1 MPTNNA
7 RSSNGIQFQG
17 PTRRPPLRNDPE
29 QLVSI
34 RDNTT
39 GPNMT
44 TDGDI
49 NGSEGNKSVASTCA
63 SECNNSAA
71 VAECTD
77 DEDAYFK
84 KEGSY
89 APQEEKVRR
98 KPANSK
104 KTQKNN
110 YRDRASTPGPNMTT
124 NGNIHSS
131 EGIKNLSTTFASER
145 NDSATAGECTDDEDS
160 SYDEEGSYAP
170 QESEVPTNT
179 ANPKEKPT
187 PTPTLETENSGG
199 STWIVLVG
207 STVIFIIIAYLVCFM
222 PQSKPV
228 EGEPFYKLGTTYPT
242 VDQNLWQMLNVSVR
256 RAITTVDNP
265 EPGTILFLHYGP
277 TGILDGLIDSVI
289 AVTTSHFGNTDAI
302 RLPGAHF
309 KRSDI
314 QQDFGVFVAQ
324 QKEALRQRSVM
335 LVRNLEDVPARSA
348 RAFHT
353 ICDTQEPLVGRA
365 VIYLTLDMAKAAGMH
380 EPSNVSAT
388 EEAERLLQK
397 LWGDSLE
404 PAVLGPLITRLTENV
419 FRIV

>member
-7 RSSNGIQFQG
+7 GSSNGIQFQG
-17 PTRRPPLRNDPE
+17 PTKRPPLRNGPE
-29 QLVSI
+29 HLVSI
-34 RDNTT
+34 RANTT

-49 NGSEGNKSVASTCA
+49 NGSEGNNNAASTFT
-63 SECNNSAA
+63 SERNNSSA

-77 DEDAYFK
+77 DEDPSFNR
-84 KEGSY
+84 EGSY
-89 APQEEKVRR
+89 APQEEQVRK

-104 KTQKNN
+104 KAQKNN
-110 YRDRASTPGPNMTT
+110 YRDRANTPGPNMTT
-124 NGNIHSS
+124 NGNMHSS
-131 EGIKNLSTTFASER
+131 EGNKNVSTTFAPER
-145 NDSATAGECTDDEDS
+145 IDSATVGECTDDEDIYLKS
-160 SYDEEGSYAP
+160 PGNYAP
-170 QESEVPTNT
+170 HEEQVRSDT
-179 ANPKEKPT
+179 ANSNEKPT
-187 PTPTLETENSGG
+187 PAPKLEMEKSRRRAWIGG
-199 STWIVLVG
+199 LIV
-207 STVIFIIIAYLVCFM
+207 IIIAFFFCFIL
-222 PQSKPV
+222 QNRYKPV
-228 EGEPFYKLGTTYPT
+228 EGESFYKLGTTYPT

-277 TGILDGLIDSVI
+277 TDILDGLIDSVI

-324 QKEALRQRSVM
+324 QKEALRKRNVM

-380 EPSNVSAT
+380 EPSNVNAI
-388 EEAERLLQK
+388 EEAERFLQK

-404 PAVLGPLITRLTENV
+404 PAVLGPLITRLTDNV

>member
-1 MPTNNA
+1 MPTNKA
-7 RSSNGIQFQG
+7 GSSNGIQFQG
-17 PTRRPPLRNDPE
+17 PTKRPPLRNDPE
-29 QLVSI
+29 HLVSSI
-34 RDNTT
+34 RANTT

-44 TDGDI
+44 TDEDI
-49 NGSEGNKSVASTCA
+49 NGSEGNKNVASSFA
-63 SECNNSAA
+63 SERNNSAA

-77 DEDAYFK
+77 DEDPSFK

-89 APQEEKVRR
+89 APQEEQVRR
-98 KPANSK
+98 KPAKSK
-104 KTQKNN
+104 KTQRNN
-110 YRDRASTPGPNMTT
+110 YRDRANTPGPNMAT
-124 NGNIHSS
+124 NGNIHGS
-131 EGIKNLSTTFASER
+131 EGNKNVSTTFASER
-145 NDSATAGECTDDEDS
+145 NDSATVGECKDDEDS
-160 SYDEEGSYAP
+160 SFDEEESYAP
-170 QESEVPTNT
+170 QEREVPTNT
-179 ANPKEKPT
+179 ASPKEKPK
-187 PTPTLETENSGG
+187 PAPTLETEKSGG
-199 STWIVLVG
+199 SVWIGGLT
-207 STVIFIIIAYLVCFM
+207 TVIFIIIAYHVCFM
-222 PQSKPV
+222 LQSKPV
-228 EGEPFYKLGTTYPT
+228 EGEPFYKLGTAYPT
-242 VDQNLWQMLNVSVR
+242 VDQNLWQMLSVSVR

-277 TGILDGLIDSVI
+277 TDILDGLIDSVI

-353 ICDTQEPLVGRA
+353 ICDTQEPLVGKA

-388 EEAERLLQK
+388 AEAERLLQK

-404 PAVLGPLITRLTENV
+404 PAVLGPLITRLTDNV

>member
-1 MPTNNA
+1 
-7 RSSNGIQFQG
+7 IQFQG
-17 PTRRPPLRNDPE
+17 PTKRPPLRNDPE
-29 QLVSI
+29 HLVSSI
-34 RDNTT
+34 RANTT

-49 NGSEGNKSVASTCA
+49 NGSEGNKNVA

-77 DEDAYFK
+77 DEDPSFK

-89 APQEEKVRR
+89 APQEEQVRK
-98 KPANSK
+98 KPAKSK

-110 YRDRASTPGPNMTT
+110 NRDRASTPGPNMTT
-124 NGNIHSS
+124 NGNIHSL
-131 EGIKNLSTTFASER
+131 EGNKNVSTTFASER
-145 NDSATAGECTDDEDS
+145 NDSATAGECTDDEDPS
-160 SYDEEGSYAP
+160 FDEKGSYAP
-170 QESEVPTNT
+170 QEREVPTNT
-179 ANPKEKPT
+179 ASPKEKPT
-187 PTPTLETENSGG
+187 PAPTLETESGPSGG
-199 STWIVLVG
+199 SAWIG
-207 STVIFIIIAYLVCFM
+207 IWTTVIFIIIAFFVCFM
-222 PQSKPV
+222 LQNKPV

-242 VDQNLWQMLNVSVR
+242 VDQNLWKMLSVSVR

-277 TGILDGLIDSVI
+277 TDILDGLIDSVI

-324 QKEALRQRSVM
+324 QKDALLQRSVM

-388 EEAERLLQK
+388 AEAERLLQK

-404 PAVLGPLITRLTENV
+404 PAVLGPLITRLTDNV

>member
-7 RSSNGIQFQG
+7 RSSNGVQFAYG

-49 NGSEGNKSVASTCA
+49 HNSEGNKSVASSFA
-63 SECNNSAA
+63 SERNNSAA

-77 DEDAYFK
+77 DEDPSFK

-89 APQEEKVRR
+89 APQEEQVRR

-131 EGIKNLSTTFASER
+131 EGIKNLSTTFASQR
-145 NDSATAGECTDDEDS
+145 NDSATVGECTDDEDS

-170 QESEVPTNT
+170 QWT
-179 ANPKEKPT
+179 
-187 PTPTLETENSGG
+187 
-199 STWIVLVG
+199 
-207 STVIFIIIAYLVCFM
+207 TVIVIIIAFLVCFM

-242 VDQNLWQMLNVSVR
+242 VDQNLWQMLSVSVR

-314 QQDFGVFVAQ
+314 QQDFSVFVAQ

-404 PAVLGPLITRLTENV
+404 PAVLGPLITRLTDNV

>member
-1 MPTNNA
+1 
-7 RSSNGIQFQG
+7 
-17 PTRRPPLRNDPE
+17 
-29 QLVSI
+29 
-34 RDNTT
+34 
-39 GPNMT
+39 MT

-49 NGSEGNKSVASTCA
+49 NASEGNNNVASTFV
-63 SECNNSAA
+63 SKRNNSAA
-71 VAECTD
+71 AGECTD

-89 APQEEKVRR
+89 APQEEQVRR
-98 KPANSK
+98 KTANSK
-104 KTQKNN
+104 KAQKNN
-110 YRDRASTPGPNMTT
+110 NRDRASTPGPNMTT

-131 EGIKNLSTTFASER
+131 EGNKNVLTTFFASER
-145 NDSATAGECTDDEDS
+145 NDSATVGECADDEDS
-160 SYDEEGSYAP
+160 SFDEEESYAP
-170 QESEVPTNT
+170 QEREVPTNT
-179 ANPKEKPT
+179 ASPKEKPK
-187 PTPTLETENSGG
+187 PAPTLETEKSGG
-199 STWIVLVG
+199 SVWIGRLT
-207 STVIFIIIAYLVCFM
+207 TVIFIIIAFLVCFM

-228 EGEPFYKLGTTYPT
+228 EGEPFYKLGTAYPT
-242 VDQNLWQMLNVSVR
+242 VDQNLWQMLSVSVR

-277 TGILDGLIDSVI
+277 TDILDGLIDSVI

-388 EEAERLLQK
+388 AEAERLLQK

-404 PAVLGPLITRLTENV
+404 PAVLGPLITRLTDNV

>member
-1 MPTNNA
+1 
-7 RSSNGIQFQG
+7 
-17 PTRRPPLRNDPE
+17 
-29 QLVSI
+29 
-34 RDNTT
+34 
-39 GPNMT
+39 
-44 TDGDI
+44 
-49 NGSEGNKSVASTCA
+49 
-63 SECNNSAA
+63 
-71 VAECTD
+71 
-77 DEDAYFK
+77 
-84 KEGSY
+84 
-89 APQEEKVRR
+89 
-98 KPANSK
+98 
-104 KTQKNN
+104 
-110 YRDRASTPGPNMTT
+110 
-124 NGNIHSS
+124 
-131 EGIKNLSTTFASER
+131 
-145 NDSATAGECTDDEDS
+145 
-160 SYDEEGSYAP
+160 
-170 QESEVPTNT
+170 
-179 ANPKEKPT
+179 
-187 PTPTLETENSGG
+187 
-199 STWIVLVG
+199 
-207 STVIFIIIAYLVCFM
+207 M

-242 VDQNLWQMLNVSVR
+242 VDQNLWQMLSVSVR

-314 QQDFGVFVAQ
+314 QQDFSVFVAQ

-404 PAVLGPLITRLTENV
+404 PAVLGPLITRLTDNV